1 MIVFHR
7 KKSTN
12 PVVETSYW
20 LPIGFQRNVRT
31 YFCLISCVISVG
43 CLFFRRTRPV
53 CLMPEPGA
61 SGARAKLIDKSTFGS
76 KSRLKGLPFERASL
90 PASLFLRYL
99 GRIIPG
105 WDPAERLRPSGGPVS
120 ARSQHHRRARRCK
133 GNHLHR
139 RIRPI
144 HSRPG
149 SRGLG
154 YPGASLWIHNSS
166 PASHRRCRARI
177 QSPHPRPGKPDRESW
192 TRRLSS
198 AGEGAGKWPSSRK
211 STGGTRATGSPATP
225 TV

>member
-7 KKSTN
+7 KISTN

-20 LPIGFQRNVRT
+20 LPT
-31 YFCLISCVISVG
+31 
-43 CLFFRRTRPV
+43 
-53 CLMPEPGA
+53 
-61 SGARAKLIDKSTFGS
+61 
-76 KSRLKGLPFERASL
+76 ERANL

-154 YPGASLWIHNSS
+154 YPGASLWIHSSS

-177 QSPHPRPGKPDRESW
+177 QRLDSGDAAHCRSRHPRPGKPDRESW

-198 AGEGAGKWPSSRK
+198 AGETRDSASMSAGPWQFPK
-211 STGGTRATGSPATP
+211 S
-225 TV
+225 